1 MQPLTTQSDAELL
14 DNLETKLGS
23 LAARW
28 RGAGNAQESALL
40 VRQYQAVLRTMIELG
55 YHQWLD
61 VESELPDEY
70 MPADY
75 LSGDFLKNAPSTTP

>member
-1 MQPLTTQSDAELL
+1 MQPLTTQSDAQLL
-14 DNLETKLGS
+14 DSLETKLGS

-28 RGAGNAQESALL
+28 RGTNTIEEAATL
-40 VRQYQAVLRTMIELG
+40 VRQYQSVLRTMIELG

-75 LSGDFLKNAPSTTP
+75 LSGDFLKNAPDSVS